1 MRFFSVALVALGA
14 TQPDVDLDPATRNR
28 LYWGP
33 DSLYIP
39 VYMIA
44 PTKLYTK
51 RQEALRELGLEP
63 NQVRPHNFH
72 VEEPPCY
79 PTYYDGTAS
88 TSAYKWAELGCFES
102 HRDAWKRIAAGERI
116 GLVLEADWT
125 IANQSAHVLKHDF
138 RRLVSTMHLDDIDLM
153 WAGKCEIVYCTTAYF
168 VKPAA
173 AKILAESSM
182 CDKHLALDH
191 FMPHEC
197 GRKPGTTAVPA
208 YSWDRK
214 EKYDQRI
221 SCRKAKFYNVQYP
234 VEYFPGLYGDEGPF
248 YQDRRVKGMHQR
260 DAKHWNTTDPPP
272 EAPHETYAQLGE
284 RVVGASLRR
293 Q

>member
-1 MRFFSVALVALGA
+1 MKFARILSDFVECC
-14 TQPDVDLDPATRNR
+14 
-28 LYWGP
+28 
-33 DSLYIP
+33 
-39 VYMIA
+39 
-44 PTKLYTK
+44 
-51 RQEALRELGLEP
+51 QELAR
-63 NQVRPHNFH
+63 
-72 VEEPPCY
+72 
-79 PTYYDGTAS
+79 
-88 TSAYKWAELGCFES
+88 S

-214 EKYDQRI
+214 EKSLCLSNRVRLLI
-221 SCRKAKFYNVQYP
+221 SDVRTFC
-234 VEYFPGLYGDEGPF
+234 L
-248 YQDRRVKGMHQR
+248 
-260 DAKHWNTTDPPP
+260 
-272 EAPHETYAQLGE
+272 
-284 RVVGASLRR
+284 LRR
-293 Q
+293 LSPPSEIILGFHDFFAMRLRIRFESSSRELSASDNNSPYLAGEVSRRRRNVYRSQRHSSRSSFSASPLMLGGTTNAFRAGRPGDSQNELLTSAEVFPNLR

>member
-1 MRFFSVALVALGA
+1 MRFFAVAMGVIRPEV
-14 TQPDVDLDPATRNR
+14 QWDPLTKDQ

-33 DSLYIP
+33 DSLFIP

-44 PTKLYTK
+44 PTKLYE
-51 RQEALRELGLEP
+51 RRENALRELGLEP
-63 NQVRPHNFH
+63 NQVRPHNYH
-72 VEEPPCY
+72 VEAPPCI
-79 PTYYDGTAS
+79 PKT
-88 TSAYKWAELGCFES
+88 TSAYRWAELGCFES
-102 HRDAWKRIAAGERI
+102 HRDAWKRIAESGRV

-125 IANQSAHVLKHDF
+125 IANQSAQVLKQDF
-138 RRLVSTMHLDDIDLM
+138 RRLVSTMHLDDVDLM

-173 AKILAESSM
+173 AAILAESNM
-182 CDKHLALDH
+182 CTKHLALDH

-234 VEYFPGLYGDEGPF
+234 VKFFPGLYGDEGPF
-248 YQDRRVKGMHQR
+248 YQDRRMRGMHQR
-260 DAKHWNTTDPPP
+260 DAKDRFKVDPPP
-272 EAPHETYAQLGE
+272 ESPHETYAQLGE
-284 RVVGASLRR
+284 RAT
-293 Q
+293 